1 MTTVGYG
8 DVSPLTM
15 NERMYAMLAMGIS
28 AGVFAYTIGNIGQMV
43 SRFNL
48 LAAQYRAKMTYVRRR
63 ALSACR

>member
-48 LAAQYRAKMTYVRRR
+48 LAAQYRAKMTYVRCREM
-63 ALSACR
+63 SACR